1 MPWTKSPAE
10 LVQAFDA
17 VVPPVAERRQMF
29 GFPCAFVGGNLCFGL
44 FQDRFMV
51 RLDER
56 GRNDALKVGAEKF
69 EPMAG
74 RPMREYV
81 VLPPRIV
88 SSPKQLEKWVARSV
102 SYVGALPVKQP
113 EPPAKKSANKP
124 AKKATAKR

>member
-44 FQDRFMV
+44 FQDQFMV
-51 RLDER
+51 RLDEK
-56 GRNDALKVGAEKF
+56 GRFDAMKLGAEKF

-81 VLPPRIV
+81 VLPQRIV

-113 EPPAKKSANKP
+113 KPA
-124 AKKATAKR
+124 AKKAVAKAAKKTPAKR